1 MKLVTTPK
9 DKKYSILQF
18 KLQLHRTCHLLYNIP
33 KMKKFRPF
41 DFILIITILAFG
53 IFLTVKNLTQRGSI
67 VKVNASGN
75 HYEYSTKKDGI
86 YEVKGLLG
94 ITTFEIKDGRVRIID
109 SPCPNKT
116 CVNQGWHSP
125 LVCLPNNVII
135 TIEDEGEFDAL
146 SE

>member
-1 MKLVTTPK
+1 
-9 DKKYSILQF
+9 
-18 KLQLHRTCHLLYNIP
+18 
-33 KMKKFRPF
+33 MKKLRPF
-41 DFILIITILAFG
+41 DFFVTIAVLSLG
-53 IFLTVKNLTQRGSI
+53 IFLTVRNLSQKGSVI
-67 VKVNASGN
+67 KVNAAGK
-75 HYEYSTKKDGI
+75 HYEYSAKKEGI
-86 YEVKGLLG
+86 YKVHGPLG
-94 ITTFEIKDGRVRIID
+94 ITTFEVKAGRVRIID

>member
-1 MKLVTTPK
+1 
-9 DKKYSILQF
+9 
-18 KLQLHRTCHLLYNIP
+18 
-33 KMKKFRPF
+33 MKKLRPF
-41 DFILIITILAFG
+41 DYIFIIAVLSLG
-53 IFLTVKNLTQRGSI
+53 IFFTIKNVSKRGNI
-67 VKVNASGN
+67 IKVNAAGN
-75 HYEYSTKKDGI
+75 NYEYSAKNDGI
-86 YEVKGLLG
+86 YKVKGALG

-135 TIEDEGEFDAL
+135 TMEEQGEFDAI